1 MDVFTVLSNPCEY
14 MTREEEEEEAE
25 MSLYSL

>member
-14 MTREEEEEEAE
+14 MTREEEEEAE